1 MLFRVSK
8 TKTPLHKKSLYYRY
22 TTISLPLHK
31 KVASKTRRIRQNDD
45 SRHEESLFDDARRRW
60 CARRRGTPTFSLV
73 KEIKKTMRHGNIHHP
88 QRRDALK
95 HRNAFVSSSAGGE
108 GGTRGGEES
117 DRDGENSSGGSS
129 LNASVGRAGSFG
141 GLNAMNG
148 HQLQREHNHQQRMKK
163 EKTKTAHKTKA
174 KAWFYRYLQIAFIVF
189 LITCSI
195 AFAEF
200 IYERL
205 LFEHSEIKEHPH
217 GKTLFI
223 GSAVVVVACWTMLV
237 VVVVLSY

>member
-1 MLFRVSK
+1 M
-8 TKTPLHKKSLYYRY
+8 
-22 TTISLPLHK
+22 
-31 KVASKTRRIRQNDD
+31 N
-45 SRHEESLFDDARRRW
+45 
-60 CARRRGTPTFSLV
+60 
-73 KEIKKTMRHGNIHHP
+73 
-88 QRRDALK
+88 
-95 HRNAFVSSSAGGE
+95 
-108 GGTRGGEES
+108 
-117 DRDGENSSGGSS
+117 
-129 LNASVGRAGSFG
+129 LNAT
-141 GLNAMNG
+141 NG
-148 HQLQREHNHQQRMKK
+148 HQLQQRTKK

>member
-1 MLFRVSK
+1 
-8 TKTPLHKKSLYYRY
+8 
-22 TTISLPLHK
+22 
-31 KVASKTRRIRQNDD
+31 
-45 SRHEESLFDDARRRW
+45 
-60 CARRRGTPTFSLV
+60 
-73 KEIKKTMRHGNIHHP
+73 MRHGNIHHRHHHHHHHHP
-88 QRRDALK
+88 QSRDALK

-129 LNASVGRAGSFG
+129 LN
-141 GLNAMNG
+141 LNATNG
-148 HQLQREHNHQQRMKK
+148 HQLQQRTKK

-195 AFAEF
+195 AFADF

>member
-1 MLFRVSK
+1 MRDVVEEPHLFFGERK
-8 TKTPLHKKSLYYRY
+8 IHK
-22 TTISLPLHK
+22 
-31 KVASKTRRIRQNDD
+31 
-45 SRHEESLFDDARRRW
+45 EED
-60 CARRRGTPTFSLV
+60 
-73 KEIKKTMRHGNIHHP
+73 EMRHGNIHHRHHQQQQQQHHP

-117 DRDGENSSGGSS
+117 NATGRTVRVGPREPEQRTSTSTTNEEGEDEDGTQNESEG
-129 LNASVGRAGSFG
+129 VV
-141 GLNAMNG
+141 
-148 HQLQREHNHQQRMKK
+148 
-163 EKTKTAHKTKA
+163 
-174 KAWFYRYLQIAFIVF
+174 YRYLQIAFIVF
-189 LITCSI
+189 LITCSV

-223 GSAVVVVACWTMLV
+223 GSVVVVCCWTMLV

>member
-1 MLFRVSK
+1 
-8 TKTPLHKKSLYYRY
+8 
-22 TTISLPLHK
+22 
-31 KVASKTRRIRQNDD
+31 
-45 SRHEESLFDDARRRW
+45 
-60 CARRRGTPTFSLV
+60 
-73 KEIKKTMRHGNIHHP
+73 MRHGNIHHHQQQQQQHHP

-95 HRNAFVSSSAGGE
+95 HRNAFVSSSLGGE

-129 LNASVGRAGSFG
+129 LN
-141 GLNAMNG
+141 LNATNG
-148 HQLQREHNHQQRMKK
+148 HQLQQRTKK

>member
-1 MLFRVSK
+1 
-8 TKTPLHKKSLYYRY
+8 
-22 TTISLPLHK
+22 
-31 KVASKTRRIRQNDD
+31 
-45 SRHEESLFDDARRRW
+45 
-60 CARRRGTPTFSLV
+60 
-73 KEIKKTMRHGNIHHP
+73 MRHGNIHHHQQQQQQHHP

-95 HRNAFVSSSAGGE
+95 HRNAFVSSSLGGE

-129 LNASVGRAGSFG
+129 LN
-141 GLNAMNG
+141 NG
-148 HQLQREHNHQQRMKK
+148 HQLQQRTKK
-163 EKTKTAHKTKA
+163 ETKTAHKTKA
-174 KAWFYRYLQIAFIVF
+174 KAWIYRYLQIAFIVF

-223 GSAVVVVACWTMLV
+223 DSAVVVVACWTMLV